1 MEVMLLPAMSQVPSF
16 FKSAL
21 TWKLGLE
28 IKNLPKSD
36 FEPNLHV
43 LVVDGITIFTVARRG
58 WVRAGSI
65 YVDSEGEARREQRA
79 ERRPRAGVRGYYQL
93 KTDGYLYVA

>member
-1 MEVMLLPAMSQVPSF
+1 MLLPAMSQVPSF

-58 WVRAGSI
+58 
-65 YVDSEGEARREQRA
+65 
-79 ERRPRAGVRGYYQL
+79 
-93 KTDGYLYVA
+93 